1 MLEKWIVMK
10 DTKGQEINECK
21 IATSLTYNGY

>member
-10 DTKGQEINECK
+10 DTKGQEINEYI